1 MVELDQQL
9 IEAESKL
16 WKRVDDIAQEQQK
29 HPDQVFTE
37 LTIEFC
43 GYVEK
48 KYTTKKTKGKISKT
62 E

>member
-1 MVELDQQL
+1 MGELEQKL

-16 WKRVDDIAQEQQK
+16 LKRVEDIAQEQQK

-37 LTIEFC
+37 LMIEFC

-48 KYTTKKTKGKISKT
+48 KYAPKKNKGKQSKT